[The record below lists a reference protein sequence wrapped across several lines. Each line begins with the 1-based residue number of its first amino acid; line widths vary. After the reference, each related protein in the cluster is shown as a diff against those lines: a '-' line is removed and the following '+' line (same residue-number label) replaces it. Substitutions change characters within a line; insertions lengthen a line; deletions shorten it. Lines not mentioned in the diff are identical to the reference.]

1 MTFKYLSSIVSRNK
15 TPQSQPIPGRES
27 DMSRNASGGF
37 AFEVDEWHRLHRFL
51 VLGTEGGTYYT
62 DERDLTIDAAGA
74 VQQCIATD
82 GPRAVQEIVEVSTAG
97 RAPKNDP
104 AILALALAA
113 KQGDEATRRL
123 AYAHLSDV
131 CRTGTHLFQF
141 AAYID
146 AMGGWGRGARKAVA
160 KWYVSKDADDLAY
173 QLVKYR
179 QRGGWTHADLL
190 RLSHPQPS
198 EASGS
203 LLAFAANKPT
213 DAALPRIVEGYLRA
227 KDAATP
233 AESASLVVEYKLPR
247 ECVRTEH
254 LGTPE
259 VLAALLASMP
269 MTAMI
274 RNLGNL
280 TSAGVVAPFSDG
292 TSKVIAELGDRDRLR
307 RSRVHPMALFLA
319 LVTYASGHGHR
330 GGGTWTPVQQVVD
343 ALDAAFYTTLDN
355 VEPTNRRLA
364 IAVDVSGSM
373 KQPVMGAPVSAAS
386 AAAAMAL
393 IVARTEP
400 NHLVVG
406 VNTAPVELKI
416 SPKMRLD
423 AATAVVNRAISG
435 GTDLSIPSR
444 WLAHE
449 RLDVDAIVTLTDSE
463 TWAGREH
470 PAQALAAYRGQV
482 GHEVRNVVA
491 AMTGTG
497 HSVGDPKDPLTLQCV
512 GLDATIPEVI
522 RGFVSAEL

>member
-1 MTFKYLSSIVSRNK
+1 MTFKYLGSIVSRNK
-15 TPQSQPIPGRES
+15 TPQTEPIPGREA
-27 DMSRNASGGF
+27 DMSRNAAGGF
-37 AFEVDEWHRLHRFL
+37 AWDVDEWRLLHRFL

-62 DERDLTIDAAGA
+62 DERDLTVDAARA
-74 VQQCIATD
+74 VVDCVTTD
-82 GPRAVQEIVEVSTAG
+82 GPRAVREIVAVSTSG

-113 KQGDEATRRL
+113 KRGDEETRRL
-123 AYAHLSDV
+123 AYLSLDRV

-146 AMGGWGRGARKAVA
+146 ALGGWGRGARKAVA
-160 KWYVSKDADDLAY
+160 RWYVSKDADDLAY

-198 EASGS
+198 ATSGP
-203 LLAFAANKPT
+203 LLAFAADKPT
-213 DAALPRIVEGYLRA
+213 GVALPRIVEGYLRA
-227 KDAATP
+227 KDAPTP
-233 AESASLVVEYKLPR
+233 EESAALVLEYGLPR

-280 TSAGVVAPFSDG
+280 TSAGVVAPFSEG
-292 TSKVIAELGDRDRLR
+292 ANKVVTELGDRDRIR

-319 LVTYASGHGHR
+319 LVTYASGR
-330 GGGTWTPVQQVVD
+330 GLRGAGVWTPVQQVVD
-343 ALDAAFYTTLDN
+343 ALDAAFYSALDN
-355 VEPTNRRLA
+355 VEPTNLRLA

-373 KQPVMGAPVSAAS
+373 KQAVIGAPVTAAS

-400 NHLVVG
+400 NHLIVG
-406 VNTAPVELKI
+406 VNTKPVELKI

-423 AATAVVNRAISG
+423 AATAVVTRAIGG
-435 GTDLSIPSR
+435 GTDLSVPSR
-444 WLAHE
+444 WLAAE

-470 PAQALAAYRGQV
+470 PAQALAGYRSQV

-491 AMTGTG
+491 AMTATK

-522 RGFVSAEL
+522 RSFVSAEL

>member
-15 TPQSQPIPGRES
+15 TPQTEPIPGREPE
-27 DMSRNASGGF
+27 MSRNAAGGF

-62 DERDLTIDAAGA
+62 DEHELTIDAAAA
-74 VQQCIATD
+74 VKECIATD
-82 GPRAVQEIVEVSTAG
+82 GARTVREIVEVSTAG

-123 AYAHLSDV
+123 AFAHLGDV

-160 KWYVSKDADDLAY
+160 RWYVSKDADNLAY

-198 EASGS
+198 ATSGT

-213 DAALPRIVEGYLRA
+213 DGALPNIVEGYLRA
-227 KDAATP
+227 KDASTP
-233 AESASLVVEYKLPR
+233 AESAALVVEYKLPR

-259 VLAALLASMP
+259 VLSALLQSMP
-269 MTAMI
+269 MTAMV

-280 TSAGVVAPFSDG
+280 TAAGVVAPFSDG
-292 TSKVIAELGDRDRLR
+292 TAKVIAELGDIDRLR

-319 LVTYASGHGHR
+319 LVTYASGRGHR
-330 GGGTWTPVQQVVD
+330 GAGTWTPVQQVVD
-343 ALDAAFYTTLDN
+343 ALDAAFYSALDN
-355 VEPTNRRLA
+355 VVPTNRRLA
-364 IAVDVSGSM
+364 LAVDVSGSM
-373 KQPVMGAPVSAAS
+373 NQAVIGAPVTAAS

-416 SPKMRLD
+416 SASMRLD
-423 AATAVVNRAISG
+423 AATAVVNRAIGG
-435 GTDLSIPSR
+435 GTDLSVPSR
-444 WLAHE
+444 WLSAE

-463 TWAGREH
+463 SWAGGVH
-470 PAQALAAYRGQV
+470 PAQALTAYRDQV

-491 AMTGTG
+491 AMTGTR
-497 HSVGDPKDPLTLQCV
+497 HSMGDPKDPLTLQCV